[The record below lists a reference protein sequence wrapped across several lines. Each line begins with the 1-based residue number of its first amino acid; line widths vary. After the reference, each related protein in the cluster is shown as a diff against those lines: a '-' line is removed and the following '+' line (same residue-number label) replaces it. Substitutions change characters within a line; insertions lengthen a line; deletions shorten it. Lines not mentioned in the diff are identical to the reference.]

1 MSVRTASQIANADP
15 QHVLAVLTDPEA
27 CRRWAPIEFRADCAG
42 RQRLRA
48 GSETLLHGT
57 IAGQHVTF
65 EIAVTRADDRGLRL
79 SASGPLKMDVAYK
92 LTKCAY
98 GTSVEASIEVGRGR
112 GLTSALLARA
122 VDAVLARGALSFA
135 LRRISHEAEN
145 LQPDA
150 ARFTRTAAVARC
162 ETQAA

>member
-27 CRRWAPIEFRADCAG
+27 C
-42 RQRLRA
+42 
-48 GSETLLHGT
+48 
-57 IAGQHVTF
+57 
-65 EIAVTRADDRGLRL
+65 TRC
-79 SASGPLKMDVAYK
+79 
-92 LTKCAY
+92 LT
-98 GTSVEASIEVGRGR
+98 G
-112 GLTSALLARA
+112 ALLARA

-135 LRRISHEAEN
+135 LRRISYEAEN

-150 ARFTRTAAVARC
+150 ARFARTAALVRC